1 MGAVEWSVDIVAARA
16 RVRVASLR
24 TALLHWP
31 QHAMRTASNLVS
43 IERLPASFRAAGTMR
58 VRAFAALLVAS
69 CASLIVAEDSGSA
82 DYNGEAQAAAQADS
96 VASAASSSSSS
107 SSQKPPID
115 YGDPGTWRLDDL

>member
-1 MGAVEWSVDIVAARA
+1 MSLGCGAR
-16 RVRVASLR
+16 
-24 TALLHWP
+24 LHWP
-31 QHAMRTASNLVS
+31 QHAMRIDSFNMLLASNLVS

-82 DYNGEAQAAAQADS
+82 DYNGEAQEAAPPSSA
-96 VASAASSSSSS
+96 ASAASSSSSS
-107 SSQKPPID
+107 SQKKPID

>member
-1 MGAVEWSVDIVAARA
+1 
-16 RVRVASLR
+16 
-24 TALLHWP
+24 
-31 QHAMRTASNLVS
+31 
-43 IERLPASFRAAGTMR
+43 MR